1 MLLNRLE
8 GSTKGEC
15 IYLPPGH
22 PSYTFTPYEPEPE
35 LLANVCSP
43 DTPPHEEFAS
53 PASRKR
59 KHDDTIEENAVER
72 FEEIESAPLDSI
84 RATMD
89 ALKRNIKAQSARAEA
104 SERWLAALATNTPGT
119 LDIPDAYGPDVDVQL
134 AQFNA
139 QLAEE
144 RATEARLRNMLGSL

>member
-1 MLLNRLE
+1 
-8 GSTKGEC
+8 
-15 IYLPPGH
+15 
-22 PSYTFTPYEPEPE
+22 
-35 LLANVCSP
+35 
-43 DTPPHEEFAS
+43 
-53 PASRKR
+53 
-59 KHDDTIEENAVER
+59 
-72 FEEIESAPLDSI
+72 
-84 RATMD
+84 MD

-144 RATEARLRNMLGSL
+144 RATEARLRNMLVSL